1 MKKRETAPIIHVIL
15 HARIYTWQHNVP
27 PTVDSRLNTAGET
40 KEEKLGVDEKPNR
53 LHENLPWP
61 TGHPRSSQ
69 CEPLKET
76 TTMSCSNILT
86 LTRRHI
92 AKSYTL

>member
-1 MKKRETAPIIHVIL
+1 MKKRETAPIIRVFDDITPRSSLSYTHTYTL
-15 HARIYTWQHNVP
+15 HTWHDVERVP
-27 PTVDSRLNTAGET
+27 TADSRLNTAGET

-76 TTMSCSNILT
+76 AQRAVQIF
-86 LTRRHI
+86 
-92 AKSYTL
+92 